1 MRIFASDLNRDNHF
15 TGTSSADFMEQLASV
30 FRKATI
36 VMIFL
41 IALLMPFG
49 LLMGPGAV
57 LLFICWLC
65 SGEWKIKWNNIR
77 ASKFTWIWIAFFLWN
92 LLSYA
97 WTENTKQ
104 GAFNLQVKLPLLGIP
119 LVLASLRFEAKLT
132 RRILAVFVLGLT
144 ASGLFMLSRAVYFY
158 FAENKNTFYYQDFCE
173 HVVHPAYLSMYFCAG
188 IMILFHGILLQSFRP
203 KPWKIISISLSLFFA
218 VIIFLLSS
226 KLGLISMIL
235 LFGGYIIY
243 AIIRF
248 KRYVVGISA
257 LLVLVA
263 GFFIALKVF
272 PKVGERVHN
281 MTELFSSHGPINPTE
296 TESNRVRFL
305 IWEAAT
311 AVVERHPANGVG
323 IGDAQDSLMAEYK
336 TRGMTGAM
344 EKNLNAHSQL
354 FQTAVETGIPGL
366 ILLLL
371 IFIAP
376 VAYGLRRQ
384 FGFSVLIASL
394 IFLNIAPE
402 AMLEAQAGVIFISY
416 FYCLILFSVD
426 RSVLSPMKAPPI
438 SYPL

>member
-1 MRIFASDLNRDNHF
+1 MQQL
-15 TGTSSADFMEQLASV
+15 TSL
-30 FRKATI
+30 FRKTTLAL
-36 VMIFL
+36 IFL

-57 LLFICWLC
+57 LLFLCWLL
-65 SGEWKIKWNNIR
+65 SGEWKLKWENIR
-77 ASKFTWIWIAFFLWN
+77 SSKFLWMWIAFFLWN

-119 LVLASLRFEAKLT
+119 LVLASLRFDAKTT
-132 RRILAVFVLGLT
+132 RRILAVFLGGLT
-144 ASGLFMLSRAVYFY
+144 ASGLFMLFRAVYFLI
-158 FAENKNTFYYQDFCE
+158 AENRNTFYYQDFCYR
-173 HVVHPAYLSMYFCAG
+173 VVHPAYLSMYFCAG

-203 KPWKIISISLSLFFA
+203 KPWKIISILLCLFFA
-218 VIIFLLSS
+218 IIIFLLSS

-235 LFGGYIIY
+235 LFGGYIVY

-263 GFFIALKVF
+263 GFFIALKAF

-281 MTELFSSHGPINPTE
+281 MTELFASHGPINPAE

-311 AVVERHPANGVG
+311 AVIERHPANGVG
-323 IGDAQDSLMAEYK
+323 IGDAQDSLMGEYK

-371 IFIAP
+371 LFVAP
-376 VAYGLRRQ
+376 VVYGLRRQ
-384 FGFSVLIASL
+384 YGFLVLTASL

-402 AMLEAQAGVIFISY
+402 AMFEAQAGVIFMSF
-416 FYCLILFSVD
+416 FYCLILFSAD
-426 RSVLSPMKAPPI
+426 RAVLSPMKAPPVAF
-438 SYPL
+438 PL

>member
-1 MRIFASDLNRDNHF
+1 MCIFASEMKGQI
-15 TGTSSADFMEQLASV
+15 TTI
-30 FRKATI
+30 FRKATL
-36 VMIFL
+36 VLIFL

-49 LLMGPGAV
+49 LFMGPGAV
-57 LLFICWLC
+57 LLFVCWLF
-65 SGEWKIKWNNIR
+65 SDEWKTKWENIR
-77 ASKFTWIWIAFFLWN
+77 ASKFLWIYIAFFLWN

-97 WTENTKQ
+97 WTENIKQ
-104 GAFNLQVKLPLLGIP
+104 GEFNLQVKLPLFGIP
-119 LVLASLRFEAKLT
+119 LVLASLRFDAKIT
-132 RRILAVFVLGLT
+132 RRIFAVFIMGLA

-158 FAENKNTFYYQDFCE
+158 VAEHRNTFYYQDFCQ

-188 IMILFHGILLQSFRP
+188 IMLLFHGILLQSFPP
-203 KPWKIISISLSLFFA
+203 KPWKILAISFSLFFA

-226 KLGLISMIL
+226 KLGLISMVL
-235 LFGGYIIY
+235 LFAGYIVY

-281 MTELFSSHGPINPTE
+281 MTELFASHGPINPTE

-336 TRGMTGAM
+336 TRGMSGAM

-371 IFIAP
+371 LFIAP
-376 VAYGLRRQ
+376 VVYGLRRQ
-384 FGFSVLIASL
+384 YGFVVLTASL

-402 AMLEAQAGVIFISY
+402 AMLEAQAGVIFISF
-416 FYCLILFSVD
+416 FYCLILFSAE

-438 SYPL
+438 AFPL